1 MASVTNE
8 ASAPASRPLLDP
20 KAHTTSRIVP
30 FSASAERFEYIDVLR
45 GLAVVLMVEQHLG
58 IWLTAVYRVRG
69 GLLPLVMGINALGGA
84 AAPLFVFLAGV
95 SAALGTQLADSA
107 FLRRGLAL
115 GLCGFLLNLACPSWF
130 SPGSYYVLHLIAC
143 FWLLVP
149 GLRRL
154 SAGWLLVLFVVVLVL
169 TLGVQT
175 WLRTPPLLT
184 NDRLRDT
191 SLSFGVLRLAL
202 AEGHFP
208 LLPWLAFALLG
219 SWAGRKIKSG
229 ALGQL
234 FPAAAILLTAFVV
247 LRLPRLLLRP
257 RQLRQLPLR
266 SLVDVSFYPASVA
279 FVLLLAGI
287 CLLLLAL
294 ARHWDGH
301 LRLVRPWLLP
311 LGRTSLTLLCLHVV
325 VFREGSRALGYFQ
338 RVEPIAVLLVIAAVL
353 SGWAL
358 LARAWARAD
367 YRYSLEWW
375 LRRAGGRARVAI
387 PGQDLPR

>member
-1 MASVTNE
+1 M
-8 ASAPASRPLLDP
+8 
-20 KAHTTSRIVP
+20 
-30 FSASAERFEYIDVLR
+30 LR

-58 IWLTAVYRVRG
+58 IWLTAVYKVRG

-95 SAALGTQLADSA
+95 SAALGTQLSGAA
-107 FLRRGLAL
+107 FVRRALAL

-130 SPGSYYVLHLIAC
+130 SPGSFYVLHLIAC

-154 SAGWLLVLFVVVLVL
+154 RAGWLLALVALVL
-169 TLGVQT
+169 TLTLGIQT
-175 WLRTPPLLT
+175 WLGTPPLLT

-191 SLSFGVLRLAL
+191 TLSCGVLRLAV

-219 SWAGRKIKSG
+219 SWAGRKVKSG

-234 FPAAAILLTAFVV
+234 FPAAAILLAAFVV

-287 CLLLLAL
+287 CVLLLAV
-294 ARHWDGH
+294 ASRWDGR

-311 LGRTSLTLLCLHVV
+311 LGRTSLTLLCVHVV
-325 VFREGSRALGYFQ
+325 VFREGSRALGYFHK
-338 RVEPIAVLLVIAAVL
+338 VEPAIVLLLIAAVL
-353 SGWAL
+353 AGWAL
-358 LARAWARAD
+358 LARVWARAD

-375 LRRAGGRARVAI
+375 LRRAGGQARAAA
-387 PGQDLPR
+387 PR